1 MFTLN
6 NYNISSI
13 YWNPV
18 DFNVVGDQFTLKKT
32 PVTFSN
38 GMSFNLFPFLYNIQD
53 LSFNNKSG
61 IFLTGLKNNSQF
73 IEDNNIPSNIEDLKT
88 IKSIISPLTGYGV
101 YKLYQISPNLSGLQ
115 VSVNDTN
122 FNIND
127 ELIFTFI
134 DSKVIIENYYG
145 GVLTNLGNGNN
156 NLVFSSKIQPTDNTQ
171 LWDYLLGN
179 GRIMLFSYN
188 TGFSSVVINQNNKL
202 ILTPYNNQ
210 ISDNTDL
217 SDNCLIILNSYTNKK
232 LQYNSVKNSFTVKY
246 NPSPILSE
254 NSLSAINQD
263 YSYNQNYLGI
273 FPYESINSDGTYDFY
288 FHGLKN
294 YQTTE
299 YRYSTPDDYRQYK
312 KIFSGTNQDKGLNKI
327 YLGYQTNTVIIEFP
341 ANQETGFYF
350 TPTSNATLISNA
362 GLIEDGAI
370 AGNYPYTSD
379 RLFVSEYSNFKE
391 LTSYNLSNN
400 NTDTHDNNFLC
411 SWLSGSKSSGQKI
424 WYDRYY
430 NSAYYTMD
438 QALSASSMVYNP
450 KLSSNLPFVYDIPS
464 QIILQPGVYYSYYHI
479 GNEDSLNF
487 LEDLKYSYTNSLS
500 YANFLDITNWSS
512 SGLKDNSPY
521 NNYGLTFGN
530 SGGYHNDYWSLDG
543 SNYAIFQSDNII
555 LEENNLTTSLWLNVD
570 DWSNIKGYQIF
581 GNYSDSGF
589 GLLNDSDS
597 VAPLMTIIN
606 NGSNKVYNLN
616 YKFGLTSSVKVSAKG
631 DFIQRLSDMSY
642 WIFDSVTLTA
652 SKYNVNNVLISN
664 INKLPIIHN
673 ISQVEID
680 SNEKL
685 YIYDNTTNIYVNYD
699 VNGNFINYKKVDF
712 NCNRIEVGLDDI
724 IRTDIYG
731 NCSVIDNNNKLW
743 QIIGPNLY
751 KEGNVITTVGASN
764 QMSCDVYNNIW
775 IISNDDS
782 YTKIDSNGNAVF
794 RKSFNKH
801 PSVIQSNC
809 PTVSSFTPAILNVY
823 DEISNNNDIITTNTF
838 TQTPFNERIRNVN
851 FISVPVPS
859 SVNTNLTSVCG
870 LSTIKYDQFVI
881 VDQTDNVIYLINQD
895 GEPALKLNLEVLLDD
910 GDNINFRTNSDFT
923 GYQYL
928 RKHKKKN
935 ALSWYF
941 KTSSNNGFNINHMS
955 YDVSKLSKGWHH
967 FTLAFDS
974 NLGATYYIDSIPV
987 KFIKF
992 DNPQYISYDL
1002 RTFLLLGATTVKN
1015 TILNNILNL
1024 NEGYNFIGSV
1034 ADLKMYNISLNQNDI
1049 EELYYSSV
1057 FAPKIK
1063 PLKWNMKVGTRNYI
1077 EEINQWFQ
1085 FQLPTNKS
1093 KYYNINIHN
1102 LKLDDSLKKN
1112 IELAINNI
1120 IGKLSPA
1127 HTELNK
1133 INWK

>member
-18 DFNVVGDQFTLKKT
+18 DFKIVGDQFKLKKT

-38 GMSFNLFPFLYNIQD
+38 GMSFNLFPFLRNIQD

-61 IFLTGLKNNSQF
+61 IFLTGLKNNNQF
-73 IEDNNIPSNIEDLKT
+73 IVDNTTPSNTEDLTT
-88 IKSIISPLTGYGV
+88 IKSVISPLDSNYF
-101 YKLYQISPNLSGLQ
+101 YQLSSTSFNLFNLC
-115 VSVNDTN
+115 VSDN
-122 FNIND
+122 FNYNLTD
-127 ELIFTFI
+127 ELTFTFI
-134 DSKVIIENYYG
+134 GSQVLIENYYG

-156 NLVFSSKIQPTDNTQ
+156 NLIFSPKIKPISNTQ
-171 LWDYLLGN
+171 LWDYLLGD
-179 GRIMLFSYN
+179 GKIMLFSYN
-188 TGFSSVVINQNNKL
+188 TGFSSVVINQNNQL
-202 ILTPYNNQ
+202 ILTPYNSQ
-210 ISDNTDL
+210 ISDDA
-217 SDNCLIILNSYTNKK
+217 LIVLNSYTNKQ

-246 NPSPILSE
+246 NSNPILSE

-263 YSYNQNYLGI
+263 YFYNQNYLGI
-273 FPYESINSDGTYDFY
+273 FPYESINPDGTYDLY

-299 YRYSTPDDYRQYK
+299 YRYSTPDDYRQYT
-312 KIFSGTNQDKGLNKI
+312 KIFSGTNQDKGLNNI
-327 YLGYQTNTVIIEFP
+327 YLGYQTNTVIVEFP
-341 ANQETGFYF
+341 TNEETGFYF
-350 TPTSNATLISNA
+350 TPTSNPTPISNT

-370 AGNYPYTSD
+370 SGSYPYTSD
-379 RLFVSEYSNFKE
+379 RLFVSQYSQFLE
-391 LTSYNLSNN
+391 LSGFSLSAN

-411 SWLSGSKSSGQKI
+411 SWLSGSKSSGNKV
-424 WYDRYY
+424 WCDRYY

-450 KLSSNLPFVYDIPS
+450 KLSGNLPFVYDVHS
-464 QIILQPGVYYSYYHI
+464 QTVLQPGVYYSYYHV
-479 GNEDSLNF
+479 GNEDSINF
-487 LEDLKYSYTNSLS
+487 LEDLKYKYTDSLS
-500 YANFLDITNWSS
+500 YANFLSVSNWLS
-512 SGLKDNSPY
+512 SGLLDDSPY

-530 SGGYHNDYWSLDG
+530 SGGYHGDYWSLDG

-555 LEENNLTTSLWLNVD
+555 LEKNNLSTSIWLNVD

-589 GLLNDSDS
+589 GLLNDSDA

-616 YKFGLTSSVKVSAKG
+616 YKFGVTSTIKVSAKG
-631 DFIQRLSDMSY
+631 DFIQRMPDMSY
-642 WIFDSVTLTA
+642 WIFDSVSLTGT
-652 SKYNVNNVLISN
+652 KYNVNNIALTS
-664 INKLPIIHN
+664 IHIPN
-673 ISQVEID
+673 ISDITQVEID
-680 SNEKL
+680 SKEQI
-685 YIYDNTTNIYVNYD
+685 YVYDNTTHSYVIFDTDGKYQNH
-699 VNGNFINYKKVDF
+699 INDINN
-712 NCNRIEVGLDDI
+712 NCNRIEIDSNDNV
-724 IRTDIYG
+724 RTDVYG
-731 NCSVIDNNNKLW
+731 NCSVIDNNNNLW

-751 KEGNVITTVGASN
+751 KEKDVIATVGASN
-764 QMSCDVYNNIW
+764 QMSCDIYNNIW

-794 RKSFNKH
+794 RNSFSKR
-801 PSVIQSNC
+801 PTVVESNC
-809 PTVSSFTPAILNVY
+809 PVLSSFTPAILNVNSETSSS
-823 DEISNNNDIITTNTF
+823 DDIVTTTTFTETASNN
-838 TQTPFNERIRNVN
+838 RIRSIN
-851 FISVPVPS
+851 FISVPAPV
-859 SVNTNLTSVCG
+859 SVDKNLTTLCG
-870 LSTIKYDQFVI
+870 LSAAEYDQFVI
-881 VDQTDNVIYLINQD
+881 VDQTDNVIYLINQN
-895 GEPALKLNLEVLLDD
+895 GEPSLKLNLEILLDD
-910 GDNINFRTNSDFT
+910 GDYINFKTGSDFT
-923 GYQYL
+923 GYQNL

-941 KTSSNNGFNINHMS
+941 KTSADNGIFSINHMS
-955 YDVSKLSKGWHH
+955 YNVSTLSKGWHH
-967 FTLAFDS
+967 FALTFDS
-974 NLGATYYIDSIPV
+974 NSSATYYIDSIPV
-987 KFIKF
+987 KSIKF
-992 DNPQYISYDL
+992 NSPQHISYDL

-1015 TILNNILNL
+1015 TILNNVLNL
-1024 NEGYNFIGSV
+1024 NEGYKFIGSV
-1034 ADLKMYNISLNQNDI
+1034 ADLKMYNITLNQNDI

-1102 LKLDDSLKKN
+1102 LQINDNLKKN